1 MRAISEVMALAYY
14 AQQTDFP
21 ALEVLLSDDAP
32 EYRKLA
38 PFHALCWVHDARYYN
53 KLDPKITL
61 HRQKLDDFKSKYW
74 EFYHKLLDFKEQP
87 YEKQQTLKTIL
98 GAEFDQVFSPATKYG
113 ALDLAIERTRS
124 NKEQLLLVL
133 EHPALPLHNNAAE
146 LGARRVVRKRDISLH
161 TWSDWGTQLRD
172 AFLSIIESAIKL
184 GVSAYEFIH
193 DRVTQKNAMPA
204 LSTLIYNKPGVIPT
218 F

>member
-1 MRAISEVMALAYY
+1 
-14 AQQTDFP
+14 
-21 ALEVLLSDDAP
+21 
-32 EYRKLA
+32 
-38 PFHALCWVHDARYYN
+38 VHDARYYN

-61 HRQKLDDFKSKYW
+61 HRQKPDDFKSKYW
-74 EFYHKLLDFKEQP
+74 EFYRKLLDFKEQP

-98 GAEFDQVFSPATKYG
+98 CAGFDQIFSPNTKYG
-113 ALDLAIERTRS
+113 ALDLAIQRTHS

-161 TWSDWGTQLRD
+161 TWSDGGTQLRD
-172 AFLSIIESAIKL
+172 AFLFIIETAIKL

-193 DRVTQKNAMPA
+193 DRVTPKNDMPS
-204 LSTLIYNKPGVIPT
+204 LSSLSDNQPGFTPT